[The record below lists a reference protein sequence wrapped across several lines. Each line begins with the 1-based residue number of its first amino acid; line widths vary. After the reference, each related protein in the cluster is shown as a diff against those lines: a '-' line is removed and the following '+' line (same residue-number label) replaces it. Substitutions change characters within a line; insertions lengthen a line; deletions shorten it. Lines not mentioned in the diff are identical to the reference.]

1 MRFETPAELFAR
13 LNLGREEFCQRLLT
27 TLILEAPYP
36 KWNTRSTACP
46 QGVAFLRDLHSR
58 SFGSGWPG
66 DEFVFV
72 DEFELPARTEAEK
85 GGYPDY
91 SVLWDDKVWLIE
103 LKTESG
109 SHRADQ
115 IPYYFELARHHHPH
129 CDIDFTYLTGPGSRS
144 GQAIESWERFSH
156 VEWADLIDLID
167 RHWPNPI
174 LPGQAEVVAGLEA
187 TIRGLTSQ
195 RRRGVRRAPICMASP
210 DLASSPCRTR
220 STMRSNWPIRSRQTG
235 NSGRSSPARPAWMRF
250 TSCGW
255 PSATNSH
262 PLLRAHLD
270 VTSGPGCGAGR
281 ARGNRSPMPARPP
294 GTSCDSRDTR
304 SRATSAGQWAPPPWS
319 SIASGTGRRSA
330 GRSRHTG
337 DIPPV

>member
-36 KWNTRSTACP
+36 KWNSRSVACF
-46 QGVAFLRDLHSR
+46 QGVAFLRDLHAR
-58 SFGSGWPG
+58 SFGFGWPG
-66 DEFVFV
+66 DEFLFV

-109 SHRADQ
+109 SHRRDQ

-129 CDIDFTYLTGPGSRS
+129 CDIDFTYLTGPGSKS

-156 VEWADLIDLID
+156 VEWADLIDLIN
-167 RHWPNPI
+167 RHWPDPI

-187 TIRGLTSQ
+187 TIRGLDQPAKVWRETSADLYGVARPSLLPVPNPVDDALELADQVAADGEQ
-195 RRRGVRRAPICMASP
+195 RALEFRAASLDALHELRMAVR
-210 DLASSPCRTR
+210 DELASAPEGSPRRHVGPWVWRWESQGKPLTDAGETTGYELR
-220 STMRSNWPIRSRQTG
+220 LSRYKKP
-235 NSGRSSPARPAWMRF
+235 RY
-250 TSCGW
+250 
-255 PSATNSH
+255 
-262 PLLRAHLD
+262 
-270 VTSGPGCGAGR
+270 
-281 ARGNRSPMPARPP
+281 
-294 GTSCDSRDTR
+294 
-304 SRATSAGQWAPPPWS
+304 
-319 SIASGTGRRSA
+319 
-330 GRSRHTG
+330 
-337 DIPPV
+337 